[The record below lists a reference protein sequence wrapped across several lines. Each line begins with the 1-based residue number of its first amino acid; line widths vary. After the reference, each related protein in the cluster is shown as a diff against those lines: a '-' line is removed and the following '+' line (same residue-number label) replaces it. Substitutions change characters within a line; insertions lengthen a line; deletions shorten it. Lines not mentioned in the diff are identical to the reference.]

1 MEAISNNS
9 NPEIQTFS
17 VSLQANGQVTVPVA
31 LREHL
36 QLSEGD
42 QLPLI
47 QVGDLVLLSPKALV
61 VPRLVEQV
69 TTLRKAEGISL
80 GELLDGLQAE
90 RHFLV
95 AIGCIAPGATR

>member
-17 VSLQANGQVTVPVA
+17 ISLQANGQVTVPVA
-31 LREHL
+31 LREQL

-42 QLPLI
+42 QLTLI

-61 VPRLVEQV
+61 VPQLVEQIS
-69 TTLRKAEGISL
+69 TLREAEGISL
-80 GELLDGLQAE
+80 GELLDGLTVERQALWE
-90 RHFLV
+90 ENQPN
-95 AIGCIAPGATR
+95 A